1 LLASVFDAS
10 QQGWGACT
18 YQYADSPPECEDEGQ
33 HRLLNKE
40 PKRVIQWISKAWS
53 PHAQS
58 MPCFYRESLA
68 RLLTLGHFRN
78 LIETQEGKAGTT
90 IYSDHLPSIKE
101 ASLSNKG
108 QLSTW
113 RIHETADLM
122 SIVQT
127 LFKPGAALTVAD
139 ALSRIAREGED
150 IHNIG
155 LPLFIEILLRNLPD
169 SVRKAEH
176 LRVNAEKDTPLASKV
191 ANTS

>member
-1 LLASVFDAS
+1 M
-10 QQGWGACT
+10 
-18 YQYADSPPECEDEGQ
+18 Y
-33 HRLLNKE
+33 
-40 PKRVIQWISKAWS
+40 KRQ
-53 PHAQS
+53 
-58 MPCFYRESLA
+58 CFYRESLA

-139 ALSRIAREGED
+139 ALSRIARGGKD

-155 LPLFIEILLRNLPD
+155 LPLFIEILLKNLPD

-176 LRVNAEKDTPLASKV
+176 LRAKAEKDTPLASRMVQRWRTPRNTINLLKMEATAKYDFMIAAPYGDKV
-191 ANTS
+191 THRVAE

>member
-1 LLASVFDAS
+1 M
-10 QQGWGACT
+10 
-18 YQYADSPPECEDEGQ
+18 
-33 HRLLNKE
+33 
-40 PKRVIQWISKAWS
+40 IQWISKAWS
-53 PHAQS
+53 PHEQS
-58 MPCFYRESLA
+58 LPCFYRESLA
-68 RLLTLGHFRN
+68 RLLTLEHFRN

-90 IYSDHLPSIKE
+90 IYTDHLPALKE

-139 ALSRIAREGED
+139 ALSRIARVGEE

-155 LPLFIEILLRNLPD
+155 LPLLLDLLPKRLPD
-169 SVRKAEH
+169 SVRGAEAI
-176 LRVNAEKDTPLASKV
+176 RVNAEKDTPLASRMV
-191 ANTS
+191 QRWRRPRNTINTLKWRRQLNMIFS

>member
-1 LLASVFDAS
+1 MMLDQPLILWNKLSSKRLFIEVDAS
-10 QQGWGACT
+10 LLGWGACA
-18 YQYADSPPECEDEGQ
+18 YQYADKPPEDCEDEGRY
-33 HRLLNKE
+33 RLLTKK

-53 PHAQS
+53 PYEQS
-58 MPCFYRESLA
+58 LPCFYRESLA
-68 RLLTLGHFRN
+68 RLLTLEHFRN

-90 IYSDHLPSIKE
+90 IYTDHLPALKE

-139 ALSRIAREGED
+139 ALSRIARVGEE

-155 LPLFIEILLRNLPD
+155 LP
-169 SVRKAEH
+169 
-176 LRVNAEKDTPLASKV
+176 
-191 ANTS
+191 